1 MSKNKGENKKTS
13 ISVQVKINDLKTE
26 ELKLFHSYN
35 RHAQPQ
41 VKLEILNRLIVVIN
55 QIDVLNSVNK

>member
-1 MSKNKGENKKTS
+1 MGK
-13 ISVQVKINDLKTE
+13 VKSEILGVKEKITELEKE

-35 RHAQPQ
+35 RHAQAK

-55 QIDVLNSVNK
+55 QIDILKSIQS